1 MNEQG
6 SHQDNRPLSGL
17 KVIETARVITG
28 PMVGLLLAEMGAD
41 VIKVEQPPRGDAFR
55 NWHGDGAGPVSAN
68 FVAINRGKR
77 SVDLDTKTEEG
88 RNLYRSLVRSA
99 DVVIENYRPGV
110 MDKAGIGWEQLRE
123 FNSSLIYCHITG
135 MGTSGPRAGLPT
147 YDAVAQAL
155 SGLWSQLT
163 DCSRP
168 EPVGPPFADQLT
180 ALYATVAIL
189 AALQAR
195 TSTGKGAKVEVD
207 MLSSC
212 LAFQTLAV
220 TSCLIDGT
228 VFDHRTRGRASL
240 SFGFVDSVGRPFAI
254 HLSSPQKPWEA
265 LCRAL
270 NLSDLIGDPRFRTKA
285 DRSTHYDELH
295 DVLQAVFAAQNR
307 DEWMALLA
315 AAEVPSA
322 PILSVGE
329 ALVDPQVIALDIIG
343 DDGPRSP
350 VVINGHRCMT
360 VRTAPEFG
368 EHTEEVLDSLKKLAS
383 DDALPD

>member
-1 MNEQG
+1 MNEQR
-6 SHQDNRPLSGL
+6 SQQDNRPLSGV
-17 KVIETARVITG
+17 KVIETAQVITG
-28 PMVGLLLAEMGAD
+28 PMAGLLLAEMGAD

-55 NWHGDGAGPVSAN
+55 HWRGDGAGSVPAS
-68 FVAINRGKR
+68 FVAFNRGKR
-77 SVDLDTKTEEG
+77 SVGLDTKTEEG
-88 RNLYRSLVRSA
+88 RDMYRSLVRSA

-110 MDKAGIGWEQLRE
+110 MDKAGLGWEQLRKL
-123 FNSSLIYCHITG
+123 NPSLIYCHITG

-163 DCSRP
+163 DCSQP

-180 ALYATVAIL
+180 GLYATVAIL

-195 TSTGKGAKVEVD
+195 TSTGEGAKVEVD

-220 TSCLIDGT
+220 TSCVIDGT
-228 VFDHRTRGRASL
+228 VSDRSTRSRVSL
-240 SFGFVDSVGRPFAI
+240 SFGFVDSGGRPFGI
-254 HLSSPQKPWEA
+254 HLSGQQKFWEA

-270 NLSDLIGDPRFRTKA
+270 DLPELIGDPRFRTKA

-307 DEWMALLA
+307 DELMALLA

-350 VVINGHRCMT
+350 AVINGHRCAA